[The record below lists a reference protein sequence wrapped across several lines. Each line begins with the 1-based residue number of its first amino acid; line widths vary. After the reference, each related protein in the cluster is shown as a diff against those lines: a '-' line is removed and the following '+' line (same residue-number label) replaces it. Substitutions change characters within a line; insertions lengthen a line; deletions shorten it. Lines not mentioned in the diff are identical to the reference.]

1 MSLIQGV
8 RIFNIEGK
16 KKLFDS
22 NKEKRHMTYNEEVRL
37 SYLNQMR
44 DKRHLN
50 MKIMRERKIRVRVT
64 QKKKKIVVG
73 ILFFR

>member
-1 MSLIQGV
+1 
-8 RIFNIEGK
+8 
-16 KKLFDS
+16 
-22 NKEKRHMTYNEEVRL
+22 MTYNKEVRL

-50 MKIMRERKIRVRVT
+50 MKIMRETFEYEDHEREKNKSESH
-64 QKKKKIVVG
+64 QKKKIVVG

>member
-1 MSLIQGV
+1 
-8 RIFNIEGK
+8 
-16 KKLFDS
+16 
-22 NKEKRHMTYNEEVRL
+22 MTYNEEVRL

-44 DKRHLN
+44 DERHLN

-64 QKKKKIVVG
+64 KKKKIVVG